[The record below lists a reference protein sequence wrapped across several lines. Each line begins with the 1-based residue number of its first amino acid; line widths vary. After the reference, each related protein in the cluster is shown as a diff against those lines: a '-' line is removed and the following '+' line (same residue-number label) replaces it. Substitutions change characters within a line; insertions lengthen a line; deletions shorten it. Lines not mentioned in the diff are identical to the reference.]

1 MLRKELKLI
10 IAFPSTSDA
19 IAAEKACKENGCGGR
34 LIPIPGEISAG
45 CGLAWAAPVEEKEK
59 ILALLASNGISVQV
73 AREMMI

>member
-19 IAAEKACKENGCGGR
+19 IAAEKACKENGHAGR

-45 CGLAWAAPVEEKEK
+45 CGLAWAAPVEEKNE
-59 ILALLASNGISVQV
+59 ILTLLENNRIAVEV
-73 AREMMI
+73 TREMMI